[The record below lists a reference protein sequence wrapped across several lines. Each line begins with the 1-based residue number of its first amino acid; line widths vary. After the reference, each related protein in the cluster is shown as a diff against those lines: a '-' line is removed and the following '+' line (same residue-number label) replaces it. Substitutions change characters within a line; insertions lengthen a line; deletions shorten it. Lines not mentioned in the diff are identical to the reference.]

1 MQSVARSGDARV
13 DKLCE
18 KRFFVCW
25 LRQLVAEGFRVVL
38 PACVASKVCRSLCAS
53 RQVRSGT
60 GTSEVVRQIV
70 RRGDRCNGV
79 CVCRGPVRESTESSG
94 MYPFAADEAE
104 MARRP
109 IDWLGCVSSMCWYL
123 EEGREE
129 PIAMVG
135 KKETLLIKC
144 WANPSARE
152 AALPRFT

>member
-1 MQSVARSGDARV
+1 
-13 DKLCE
+13 
-18 KRFFVCW
+18 
-25 LRQLVAEGFRVVL
+25 
-38 PACVASKVCRSLCAS
+38 
-53 RQVRSGT
+53 
-60 GTSEVVRQIV
+60 
-70 RRGDRCNGV
+70 
-79 CVCRGPVRESTESSG
+79 

-152 AALPRFT
+152 AALPRIHVSCCLTTCRSSSVYIGTTTDAPKPGRSLLQDYMYIPMY